1 MGSMMIQ
8 KRYVCAN
15 FALSNTHLKMYGK
28 GTHIDKVRECA
39 SIDTSFEIWGLNLV
53 IAFRF

>member
-8 KRYVCAN
+8 KRYVCAK